1 MRGIHVGNEIT
12 VPDSF
17 DAEWQATQLRK
28 IAHHLENLDDM
39 NLDEVACDE
48 LKEIFKYV
56 EALREYSGY

>member
-1 MRGIHVGNEIT
+1 MWGIHVDNDIT

-56 EALREYSGY
+56 EVLREYSGY

>member
-1 MRGIHVGNEIT
+1 MRGIHVGNDIT

-56 EALREYSGY
+56 EVLREYSGY